1 MIIIKL
7 GSLRVSTYVLLP
19 LHLDQS
25 TSSAQKPLT
34 PCVKLSVA
42 TDSYSSISDASALI
56 SLALE
61 LLAPPILWK
70 KSPDKILVLQLRI
83 VFGKLA

>member
-1 MIIIKL
+1 MIIMKL
-7 GSLRVSTYVLLP
+7 ESLRVRTYVLLP

-42 TDSYSSISDASALI
+42 TALLFI
-56 SLALE
+56 H
-61 LLAPPILWK
+61 I
-70 KSPDKILVLQLRI
+70 
-83 VFGKLA
+83 